1 MKFGIRTTQIVLVLG
16 ALILIS
22 GLVLAPR
29 LPAEKQEQA
38 IINPVN
44 LKLQQAVAMVQN
56 GENPMQGIAMMREI
70 LEEDS
75 TNVDVH
81 WELAQFSLTSRQI
94 ENAAFR
100 FSKVIKFD
108 TEHKYPQAYFWL
120 AQTELELDHREEAIV
135 LLEKYLT
142 LETDTVV
149 INGVA
154 QMLERLKQDKN

>member
-1 MKFGIRTTQIVLVLG
+1 MKLGIRTTQIVLVLG

-29 LPAEKQEQA
+29 LPAEKREQA

-44 LKLQQAVAMVQN
+44 LKLQQAVGMVQN
-56 GENPMQGIAMMREI
+56 GQNPMQGIAMLREI

-75 TNVDVH
+75 TNIDVH

-94 ENAAFR
+94 ENASFR
-100 FSKVIKFD
+100 FSKVIEFD
-108 TEHKYPQAYFWL
+108 KNHKYPQAYFWL
-120 AQTELELDHREEAIV
+120 AQTELELDRRDEAIA

-149 INGVA
+149 ITGVT
-154 QMLERLKQDKN
+154 QMLDRLKQDNN

>member
-1 MKFGIRTTQIVLVLG
+1 EECESRQEEISMKFGIRTTQIVLVLG

-44 LKLQQAVAMVQN
+44 LKLQQAVGMVQN
-56 GENPMQGIAMMREI
+56 GQNPMQGIAMMREI

-108 TEHKYPQAYFWL
+108 TE
-120 AQTELELDHREEAIV
+120 
-135 LLEKYLT
+135 
-142 LETDTVV
+142 
-149 INGVA
+149 
-154 QMLERLKQDKN
+154 

>member
-1 MKFGIRTTQIVLVLG
+1 MKLGIRTTQIVLVLG

-29 LPAEKQEQA
+29 LPAEKREQA

-44 LKLQQAVAMVQN
+44 LKLQQAVGMVQN
-56 GENPMQGIAMMREI
+56 GQNPMQGIAMLREI

-75 TNVDVH
+75 TNIDVH

-94 ENAAFR
+94 ENASFR
-100 FSKVIKFD
+100 FSKVIEFD
-108 TEHKYPQAYFWL
+108 ENHKYPQAYFWL
-120 AQTELELDHREEAIV
+120 AQTELELDRRDEAIA

-149 INGVA
+149 ITGVT
-154 QMLERLKQDKN
+154 QMLDRLKQDNN